1 MQWWVPAFKLVYMW
15 AVLRITGAGKRVG
28 LRVREAGNRYG
39 WRRPS
44 YTHDRKTLL
53 STTFKSM
60 YVLELVLSYPV
71 LFAE

>member
-1 MQWWVPAFKLVYMW
+1 M
-15 AVLRITGAGKRVG
+15 TGAGKRVG

-44 YTHDRKTLL
+44 CTHDRKTLL